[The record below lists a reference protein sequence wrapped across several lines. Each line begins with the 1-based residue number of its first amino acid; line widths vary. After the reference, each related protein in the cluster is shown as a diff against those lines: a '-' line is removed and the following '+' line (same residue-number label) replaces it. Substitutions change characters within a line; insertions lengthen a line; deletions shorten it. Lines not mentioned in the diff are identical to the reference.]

1 MAFNRAHEGHPV
13 QAGRAGAALW
23 CLAALVAAVGATG
36 CLRARAKTVSDLP
49 PLSTPPAPPR
59 VIETVEAA
67 VPPPVPLI
75 EELPRPPVR
84 PPVRQPPRAEAAPR
98 QPEPPKSEA
107 ASPEPPAAAE
117 PSKPPATLQTT
128 PAVAEAEVER
138 AIRGVLARAN
148 SDLNRVNVRRLSA
161 DARSQM
167 ETARRFIQLSE
178 QALRPPRNL
187 EFARSLADKAAVLAA
202 QLAAQ

>member
-1 MAFNRAHEGHPV
+1 MTFSRAHEGHLVPV
-13 QAGRAGAALW
+13 GRAGAAFI
-23 CLAALVAAVGATG
+23 CLAALVAVVGASG

-75 EELPRPPVR
+75 EELPRQPIR
-84 PPVRQPPRAEAAPR
+84 PPVRQPPRVEAQPR
-98 QPEPPKSEA
+98 QPEPPRSEA
-107 ASPEPPAAAE
+107 PEPPPAAE

-148 SDLNRVNVRRLSA
+148 SDLNRVNVRRLSG